1 MTERGRH
8 AANFVL
14 LTLISCLFSLRLYA
28 QAPKV
33 QLFGGYALAIS
44 ERTPDF
50 PVRISNGWGTS
61 VAVTPSIHA
70 QELSLVLQMDG
81 SYAPFSGNMVENRDV
96 LSGVRFTTMVVSGW
110 WEKHLFMH
118 ALVGVANV
126 SRSSASHNSF
136 AFDIGGGFDIP
147 INRRAGWR
155 AIQIDYRQT
164 NPTSNLRN
172 EIRFSTGLTFS
183 FKRFIAI
190 E

>member
-8 AANFVL
+8 AAILVL
-14 LTLISCLFSLRLYA
+14 LNLISSLFSLRLYA

-33 QLFGGYALAIS
+33 QLFGGYSLAVS
-44 ERTPDF
+44 ERTPHF
-50 PVRISNGWGTS
+50 PVRISNEWGTS
-61 VAVTPSIHA
+61 VAITPSIRA
-70 QELSLVLQMDG
+70 QELSLVLQVDG
-81 SYAPFSGNMVENRDV
+81 SYAPFSGNTVGNRDV
-96 LSGVRFTTMVVSGW
+96 LGGVRFTPMVVSGW
-110 WEKHLFMH
+110 WEKLLFIH

-126 SRSSASHNSF
+126 SRLSGSHNSF
-136 AFDIGGGFDIP
+136 AWDIGGGLDIP
-147 INRRAGWR
+147 INHRAGWR

-172 EIRFSTGLTFS
+172 EVRFSTGLTLS